1 MKNNYTLPN
10 ILSLLRIIL
19 TPVFIAMYMQGGGYQ
34 VAGVALFTFAML
46 TDSYDGYYARRYGL
60 QTKLGAFL
68 DPIADKI
75 LVLATFSLFVWQ
87 GMLHW
92 VIVTLMALRDI
103 VVTGLRLQLV
113 AQGTSLR
120 TSELGKGK
128 TAAQFF
134 SIYLFFI
141 VDLMGIDCGQVA
153 AKGVALLT
161 AQAVILVVVL
171 LSLYSGLDY
180 IIRYWRHTN
189 NNAGNERE

>member
-1 MKNNYTLPN
+1 
-10 ILSLLRIIL
+10 
-19 TPVFIAMYMQGGGYQ
+19 
-34 VAGVALFTFAML
+34 
-46 TDSYDGYYARRYGL
+46 
-60 QTKLGAFL
+60 
-68 DPIADKI
+68 
-75 LVLATFSLFVWQ
+75 
-87 GMLHW
+87 
-92 VIVTLMALRDI
+92 MALRDI